1 MSKGPTPRHS
11 KPPKPVTID
20 LDATDVTPT
29 QPGDD
34 ASGKGKDTA
43 KAGAGKASASTTAA
57 GKDKPAA
64 DQAAAKAVESGSGGM
79 AAKNPTSVPGA
90 GSRKSG
96 DTSPGSSSA
105 ASTSGETK
113 KDEPK
118 AGKDGSA
125 ASSDSAKTGGAGK
138 DSGKSPDKGTDN
150 GSDKD
155 NASSRPDAAAKDTTS
170 KDGATPQ
177 PRPAGSKGGGLGM
190 VASGVIG
197 AIIAL
202 GGGYALQMA
211 GMLPA
216 PAGQSASQG
225 QVDVQ
230 ALASRVEGLSGTVD
244 DLSTEVSG
252 LSLTSVDGGAGQ
264 NEASTEMMA
273 RLERLESALAA
284 GETGSPE
291 AAAGL
296 AGLTGRLDEL
306 ESRVSTLAS
315 SAGDGSSNTEL
326 SSAVTDLQAS
336 QSGVNDAVS
345 ELQSRTQELS
355 ETVSGL
361 QQDQT
366 EIQTGLEQRMTAIEG
381 RLDEPSRQVDLARAI
396 AGAGLRT
403 AIDRGGPF
411 MSELE
416 AFASVAPE
424 DPAVSELRDLAA
436 RGVPSRSELIEAFP
450 EAASQAIAAA
460 NPVDPD
466 AGLVDRLMSS
476 ALSVVSVRPV
486 GEVEGDTADAI
497 VARTETRLLDGNFEA
512 ALNEWRNLPDASQ
525 QAASGFGDGLAARV
539 QAEKLISSS
548 LSPVA
553 ASSEAPAN

>member
-20 LDATDVTPT
+20 LDATDVTPA

-34 ASGKGKDTA
+34 ASGKSKDTA
-43 KAGAGKASASTTAA
+43 KTGAGKASAGASAT
-57 GKDKPAA
+57 GKEKPAA

-90 GSRKSG
+90 GSRKTG
-96 DTSPGSSSA
+96 DAAVGSSSA
-105 ASTSGETK
+105 AATSAETK

-125 ASSDSAKTGGAGK
+125 ASSASEKTGGANKDRGK
-138 DSGKSPDKGTDN
+138 DPGKSPDKGTDT
-150 GSDKD
+150 DT
-155 NASSRPDAAAKDTTS
+155 ASSRPAAAAKDTMP
-170 KDGATPQ
+170 KGGATPSS
-177 PRPAGSKGGGLGM
+177 GSKGGGLGM

-202 GGGYALQMA
+202 GGGYALQTA

-216 PAGQSASQG
+216 PVGQSASQG

-230 ALASRVEGLSGTVD
+230 ALASRVDGLSGTVD
-244 DLSTEVSG
+244 DLSTQVSG
-252 LSLTSVDGGAGQ
+252 LSTASADGGAGQ
-264 NEASTEMMA
+264 GEASAEMMA
-273 RLERLESALAA
+273 RLERLESAIAV

-296 AGLTGRLDEL
+296 AGLTERLDEL
-306 ESRVSTLAS
+306 ESRVNTLAS
-315 SAGDGSSNTEL
+315 SAGDGSGNTEL
-326 SSAVTDLQAS
+326 SSAITDLRAS
-336 QSGVNDAVS
+336 QSGVSDAVT

-366 EIQTGLEQRMTAIEG
+366 EMQTGLEQRITSIEE

-424 DPAVSELRDLAA
+424 DPAVPELRDLAA

-460 NPVDPD
+460 NPADPD

-476 ALSVVSVRPV
+476 ALSVVKVRPV
-486 GEVEGDTADAI
+486 GDVEGDTADAI
-497 VARTETRLLDGNFEA
+497 VARTETRLMDGNFDA
-512 ALNEWRNLPDASQ
+512 ALNEWRNLPEASQ

-548 LSPVA
+548 LSPA
-553 ASSEAPAN
+553 AAPSEAPAN